1 MQCSTL
7 TTLLFQLLLYSIL
20 DEKKYYYYYIQRWL
34 LQTLISKILL
44 RLFLLKMK
52 LSYFKKPLI
61 AAPSKFWKWGLFIRI
76 FQWRRLQQGM
86 VISRKGQKRKKRLE
100 KVNSGQLCPSQ
111 CVFKGRYVDFFYFR
125 YFSYFFANYFS
136 VAEKWQSSEI
146 RT

>member
-1 MQCSTL
+1 MKRNI
-7 TTLLFQLLLYSIL
+7 TTITYN
-20 DEKKYYYYYIQRWL
+20 DDYYKHWYQK
-34 LQTLISKILL
+34 SSSAFFVK
-44 RLFLLKMK
+44 LKMK

-111 CVFKGRYVDFFYFR
+111 CVFKGRYVDFFT
-125 YFSYFFANYFS
+125 SDISAISLLTTS
-136 VAEKWQSSEI
+136 VLLRNDSLLRLELKWKFNLICKEQFDI
-146 RT
+146 R